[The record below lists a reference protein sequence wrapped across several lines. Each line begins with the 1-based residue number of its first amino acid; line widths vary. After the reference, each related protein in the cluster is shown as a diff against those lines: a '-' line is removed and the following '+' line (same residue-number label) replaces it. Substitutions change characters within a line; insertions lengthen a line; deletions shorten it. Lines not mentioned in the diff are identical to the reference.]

1 MMRVIGRLADG
12 WLPSV
17 PRLPPAEVAARRAAI
32 DEAARAAGRD
42 PAGIVRAVNL
52 SLEGAP
58 GTWAEQALRAHRELG
73 FDVLI
78 LSAVDGGHPLD
89 VVTRIAED
97 VAPAV
102 RAAV

>member
-1 MMRVIGRLADG
+1 MMRVVGRLADG

-17 PRLPPAEVAARRAAI
+17 PRLPPAEVASRQAAI
-32 DEAARAAGRD
+32 DDAARAAGRD
-42 PAGIVRAVNL
+42 PAGIVRAANL
-52 SLEGAP
+52 SLEGEPA
-58 GTWAEQALRAHRELG
+58 TWAEQALRAHRELS

-97 VAPAV
+97 VAPVV
-102 RAAV
+102 RVAG